1 MSCFLTHRSTENPKK
16 KEHPLFRGA
25 TVEEVEEATTKIQRT
40 FKKKK
45 AKKEQERQHAGFMA
59 NAIANQNLANEVNDF
74 NRKHPMFPDATE
86 EELEAAS
93 RKIQRH
99 YRKNKGTNPHGTLNA
114 NKHF

>member
-1 MSCFLTHRSTENPKK
+1 MYVRCRRDNPKK

-45 AKKEQERQHAGFMA
+45 AKKEQDRIRKSQHAGFMA
-59 NAIANQNLANEVNDF
+59 TAIANQNLAADVKDF
-74 NRKHPMFPDATE
+74 NKNHPMFPDATE
-86 EELEAAS
+86 EELESAS

-99 YRKNKGTNPHGTLNA
+99 YRNRNPHHTLNA